1 MKKQKVLEKDI
12 QNGICE
18 YLDILMKQNKLMFWR
33 QNTVPVFDRSRNSF
47 RRQPKYSLN
56 GVSDIIVVVYG
67 KVIFIEVKRPGG
79 KQSPA
84 QKEFE
89 KLCFENNATYFVAT
103 SLEEVISNLK
113 LFVI

>member
-18 YLDILMKQNKLMFWR
+18 HLDILMKQNKLMFWR
-33 QNTVPVFDRSRNSF
+33 QNTTSIFDPVKKTF
-47 RRQPKYSLN
+47 RKQSKYSLN
-56 GVSDIIVVVYG
+56 GVADIIVIVKG